1 MMSDAIAK
9 VRNALQGI
17 SGVPV
22 TSYAKDGQADTS
34 ELSTLIKCL
43 ADAGV
48 QHIMA
53 ADNTGEFFYPN
64 DE

>member
-9 VRNALQGI
+9 VRNALLGI

-22 TSYAKDGQADTS
+22 TPYAKDGQVDTS
-34 ELSTLIKCL
+34 GLSTLINRL

-53 ADNTGEFFYPN
+53 AGNTGEFLP
-64 DE
+64 